1 MERRKGTRRPVS
13 FEVLVSTQS
22 ADSLIL
28 QAADISEVGIYV
40 LSEGEPPPP
49 LGSVVQVKL
58 NGYIGVQNESY
69 PLIDMIIKRIDSS
82 GIGLQYLR
90 SHPII

>member
-13 FEVLVSTQS
+13 FEVQVSTKN

-28 QAADISEVGIYV
+28 QAADISEIGIYV
-40 LSEGEPPPP
+40 LSEGETHPP

-58 NGYIGVQNESY
+58 NGNPATQNEEF
-69 PLIDMIIKRIDSS
+69 PLINMIIKRIDSK
-82 GIGLQYLR
+82 GIGLQYLK
-90 SHPII
+90 SQ

>member
-13 FEVLVSTQS
+13 FEVLVSTQN

-28 QAADISEVGIYV
+28 QAADISEIGIYV
-40 LSEGEPPPP
+40 LSEGESHPP

-58 NGYIGVQNESY
+58 NGNIGAQNEEF
-69 PLIDMIIKRIDSS
+69 PLIDMIIKLIDST
-82 GIGLQYLR
+82 GIGLQYLK
-90 SHPII
+90 PQLAI